1 MLSYLGGESGPYGYE
16 QVRQMAMTGQ
26 IQGDTPLRD
35 AAGGGWF
42 PAKHLPGVFSTRE
55 WLIAVLLSA
64 FLGTLGVDRF
74 YLGQIGLGILKLVT
88 LGGCGIW
95 ALIDLILIAL
105 RKVPDV
111 DGRPLA

>member
-1 MLSYLGGESGPYGYE
+1 MLSHLGSEYGPYGYE
-16 QVRQMAMTGQ
+16 QVRQMAMAGQ
-26 IQGDTPLRD
+26 VKGDSFLRD
-35 AAGGGWF
+35 LSGGGWF
-42 PAKHLPGVFSTRE
+42 PAKHLPGVFSTRD
-55 WLIAVLLSA
+55 WLVAVLLSA

-95 ALIDLILIAL
+95 ALVDLILILL

-111 DGRPLA
+111 DGRPLP